1 MGRDTVVVI
10 ATSYGLD
17 GTGIVSHWGRKA
29 DPAFHKLV
37 LGRSR
42 G

>member
-10 ATSYGLD
+10 AASYVLD
-17 GTGIVSHWGRKA
+17 GTGIETHWDREA
-29 DPAFHKLV
+29 EPAFHKWV
-37 LGRSR
+37 PGRSR